1 MNEIS
6 RREAL
11 KRGAVIGASVLWVT
25 PAVQGVSMMRSA
37 AAATSPP
44 PDQPTY
50 YAVKIDDDG
59 CSDIWDQVGRDQNP
73 NASKGKCLTPNAG
86 ALAVVP
92 GGCGVVK
99 SFETYFDDETDW
111 TVTLAKGCEIVG
123 DGSLAPRQGRKRV
136 RPGGPHRCGRS
147 DVVLCKPRLER
158 QGHIERPIRH
168 LLLPR
173 RRLTVALRAR
183 TPLPV
188 AGARV
193 PRTWGRRHCRRVWI

>member
-50 YAVKIDDDG
+50 YAVKIDEDG
-59 CSDIWDQVGRDQNP
+59 CEDIWDQVGQDQNP

-123 DGSLAPRQGRKRV
+123 DGSLALVKAGKECV
-136 RPGGPHRCGRS
+136 RGAPTGVGGQTWSFANPASNGKGISNVQFVICCYPGG
-147 DVVLCKPRLER
+147 D
-158 QGHIERPIRH
+158 
-168 LLLPR
+168 
-173 RRLTVALRAR
+173 
-183 TPLPV
+183 
-188 AGARV
+188 
-193 PRTWGRRHCRRVWI
+193 